1 MDDPTPDRPAAGA
14 GAPGANSA
22 AAPGLIAVPDGPLT
36 RELAAALLGNADD
49 LLAAGEFGEAA
60 TRYQRVVGY
69 PDPAVTAAALIGL
82 GEALFRLDREDAAV
96 ATWESVL
103 ELPETPATY
112 LAWRNIA
119 AARVRDHDL
128 EGAIRA
134 YREAERRAPD
144 EAKAEIASRL
154 GWLAKETGDPGRARR
169 YFSRARGELGFP
181 LSYVII
187 GLTAVVSLTAE
198 SSRDGQLLFDLF
210 QLDKAAVAQGEWWRL
225 FTVTLLHGGILHLLF
240 NMYAL
245 YLSGPIVEQ
254 LYGRRLFLLFYL
266 LFAAAGSI
274 GSFVFGGDRPAVG
287 ASGAIFGLF
296 GLLLAVSRTHNP
308 ILDRRG
314 RMFMGQ
320 IGSLVVVN
328 LLIGLAIP
336 NVDNAA
342 HVGGLLGGLWIGF
355 LIPPGRVQTMGTMWQ
370 PPRTEPPAGLLA
382 LRILGVL
389 ALVVVLVVGLV
400 VGTAARRP
408 SSASPHVAVSF
419 LPG

>member
-1 MDDPTPDRPAAGA
+1 MDDPTPERPTAGA
-14 GAPGANSA
+14 GARGAEPGAI
-22 AAPGLIAVPDGPLT
+22 PVPDGPLS
-36 RELAAALLGNADD
+36 RELAAALLANADD
-49 LLAAGEFGEAA
+49 LLANGEFREAA
-60 TRYQRVVGY
+60 ARYQRVVGF

-82 GEALFRLDREDAAV
+82 GESLFRLDREDAAL
-96 ATWESVL
+96 AAWQSVL
-103 ELPETPATY
+103 DLPETPATY

-119 AARVRDHDL
+119 AARVRDRDL
-128 EGAIRA
+128 EGAIKA
-134 YREAERRAPD
+134 YREAERRAPE
-144 EAKAEIASRL
+144 EARPEIASRL
-154 GWLAKETGDPGRARR
+154 GWLAKETGDLGAARR

-181 LSYVII
+181 LSYLII

-198 SSRDGQLLFDLF
+198 SSRDGQLLFELF

-225 FTVTLLHGGILHLLF
+225 FTVTLLHGGLLHLLF

-266 LFAAAGSI
+266 LLAAAGSI

-308 ILDRRG
+308 VLDRRG
-314 RMFMGQ
+314 RMFLGQ
-320 IGSLVVVN
+320 IGSLVLVN
-328 LLIGLAIP
+328 LLIGLVIP

-342 HVGGLLGGLWIGF
+342 HVGGLLGGLWIGY
-355 LIPPGRVQTMGTMWQ
+355 LIPPGRVRTVRAMWQ
-370 PPRTEPPAGLLA
+370 QPGGDSQAGALVLRT
-382 LRILGVL
+382 LGVL
-389 ALVVVLVVGLV
+389 ALVVVLVVGLL

-408 SSASPHVAVSF
+408 SAATHQIAVSR